1 MMAGT
6 IPGHTMC
13 CTGHYHYFFLTGGR
27 SLSEIIFRWNRYLKL
42 TSTKLPELKLSQQNI
57 ILYFKNM
64 TSAGSTKGLLQLAVF
79 YPLWVCI
86 SKVIQHKPMPSQTCS
101 ATHFGICNIDS
112 WQCLFV
118 FFSVRQGC
126 GKLRKWALAGQY
138 KPQWTVLVWRVPNY
152 QPVGANSCFLHITVS
167 RCCHFT
173 VLVMMILYMTFTPLF
188 TFTLRFLPQQVM
200 VLLIPWEQEVFKV
213 VQNLTYK
220 IRFPELFLGQQK
232 ALGPHCKRHIMFSL
246 LWWIEAQV

>member
-1 MMAGT
+1 MFITITSGEQCVMMAGT

-118 FFSVRQGC
+118 FFQR
-126 GKLRKWALAGQY
+126 AAGLW
-138 KPQWTVLVWRVPNY
+138 KT
-152 QPVGANSCFLHITVS
+152 
-167 RCCHFT
+167 
-173 VLVMMILYMTFTPLF
+173 
-188 TFTLRFLPQQVM
+188 
-200 VLLIPWEQEVFKV
+200 QEV
-213 VQNLTYK
+213 
-220 IRFPELFLGQQK
+220 
-232 ALGPHCKRHIMFSL
+232 GPGRS
-246 LWWIEAQV
+246 V